1 MNLIGLAFKNIRH
14 QWLDTL
20 LSVILLAFG
29 LGTVSM
35 LVLVEK
41 QTTEQFNKNIKDID
55 MVLGAKGSPLQLILA
70 NVYHVDAPTGNIKVG
85 DARIVTENPTI
96 ERAIPLAYG
105 DNFEQWRIV
114 GTDQGYPDHYE
125 MKLAQGKTFQ
135 SDYEA
140 CIGADVAKSTGL
152 KLGAPFLS
160 THGLDQAENDEE
172 HAHHHNYTVVG
183 IYESSGT
190 VIDKLILTP
199 VSTVW
204 HAHEDQEVEEAE
216 KPSEADTTLAVEKIV
231 IKNNP
236 PTMRKGPLMMLRPA
250 KERKASPN
258 DNKEV
263 TAYLLKKRTPMAQMI
278 LPNLIKETNMQLA
291 LPAIEINRLSESFG
305 LGMDTIKAIAMV
317 IIALSFVSIFISLF
331 NALRKR
337 KKEIAIMR
345 TMGASRIKVFMLIQ
359 LEGILL
365 VIIGGA
371 LAWGLS
377 RLGLSILSQ
386 QLNNNFHY
394 TFNIKD
400 GSIQELY
407 LLGAAIIAGIVACFI
422 PAFQAYK
429 MDISKTLSNE

>member
-1 MNLIGLAFKNIRH
+1 MNLIKLALKNIKH
-14 QWLDTL
+14 QWLDTM

-35 LVLVEK
+35 LILVEK

-85 DARIVTENPTI
+85 DARMVTENPTI

-125 MKLAQGKTFQ
+125 MKLALGKTFQ
-135 SDYEA
+135 TDYEA
-140 CIGADVAKSTGL
+140 CIGADVAKATGL
-152 KLGAPFLS
+152 KLGDPFLS
-160 THGLDQAENDEE
+160 THGLDQSENDEE

-183 IYESSGT
+183 IYEPSGT

-199 VSTVW
+199 ISTVW
-204 HAHEDQEVEEAE
+204 HAHEDQEVEKPAE
-216 KPSEADTTLAVEKIV
+216 PDTTLPVEKIV

-236 PTMRKGPLMMLRPA
+236 TTIRKGPLMMLRPA
-250 KERKASPN
+250 KESKASPN

-291 LPAIEINRLSESFG
+291 LPAIEINRLSENFG
-305 LGMDTIKAIAMV
+305 LGMDTIKAIAFV
-317 IIALSFVSIFISLF
+317 IIALSFISIFISLF

-345 TMGASRIKVFMLIQ
+345 TMGATRIKVFCLIQ
-359 LEGILL
+359 LEGLLL
-365 VIIGGA
+365 VVFGGV

-377 RLGLSILSQ
+377 RIGLSILSQ

-400 GSIQELY
+400 GSLEELY
-407 LLGAAIIAGIVACFI
+407 LFGAAILAGMIACWI
-422 PAFQAYK
+422 PAYQAYK

>member
-1 MNLIGLAFKNIRH
+1 MNLIKLALKNIKH
-14 QWLDTL
+14 QWLDTM

-35 LVLVEK
+35 LILVEK
-41 QTTEQFNKNIKDID
+41 QTAEQFNKNIQDID

-85 DARIVTENPTI
+85 DARMVTENPTI

-125 MKLAQGKTFQ
+125 MKLSQGQNFQ
-135 SDYEA
+135 SDYDA

-152 KLGAPFLS
+152 KLGDTFLS
-160 THGLDQAENDEE
+160 THGLDQSENDEE
-172 HAHHHNYTVVG
+172 HAHHHDYTVVG
-183 IYESSGT
+183 IYEPSGT

-204 HAHEDQEVEEAE
+204 HAHEEGDEAIVSE
-216 KPSEADTTLAVEKIV
+216 KVTTDSAAIQAPAKPIM
-231 IKNNP
+231 K
-236 PTMRKGPLMMLRPA
+236 KGPMMMLRPA

-305 LGMDTIKAIAMV
+305 LGMDTIKAIAFV
-317 IIALSFVSIFISLF
+317 IIALSFISIFISLF

-345 TMGASRIKVFMLIQ
+345 TMGATRIKVFCLIQ
-359 LEGILL
+359 LEGLLL

-400 GSIQELY
+400 GSLEELY
-407 LLGAAIIAGIVACFI
+407 LFGAAILAGMIACWI
-422 PAFQAYK
+422 PAYQAYK

>member
-1 MNLIGLAFKNIRH
+1 MNLIYLAIKNIKH

-20 LSVILLAFG
+20 LSVLLLAFG

-35 LVLVEK
+35 LILVEK
-41 QTTEQFNKNIKDID
+41 QTSEQFNKNIQDID

-85 DARIVTENPTI
+85 DARMVTENPTI
-96 ERAIPLAYG
+96 ESAIPLAYG
-105 DNFEQWRIV
+105 DNYEQWRIV
-114 GTDQGYPDHYE
+114 GTQQGYPDHYE
-125 MKLAQGKTFQ
+125 MKLAQGKNFEEEY
-135 SDYEA
+135 DA
-140 CIGADVAKSTGL
+140 CIGADVANATGL
-152 KLGAPFLS
+152 KLGDTFLS
-160 THGLDQAENDEE
+160 THGLDQTENDEE
-172 HAHHHNYTVVG
+172 HAHHHNYTVKG
-183 IYESSGT
+183 IYAPSGT

-204 HAHEDQEVEEAE
+204 HAHEDEHQEEEVNDAT
-216 KPSEADTTLAVEKIV
+216 PVEKDIAIQQLPSRPLV
-231 IKNNP
+231 K
-236 PTMRKGPLMMLRPA
+236 KGPMMMLRPA
-250 KERKASPN
+250 KEKKASPN

-305 LGMDTIKAIAMV
+305 MGMDTIKAIALV
-317 IIALSFVSIFISLF
+317 IIALSFISIFISLF

-345 TMGASRIKVFMLIQ
+345 TMGASRIKVFCLIQ
-359 LEGILL
+359 LEGLIL
-365 VIIGGA
+365 VIVGA
-371 LAWGLS
+371 AIAWGLS
-377 RLGLSILSQ
+377 RVGLSILSN

-400 GSIQELY
+400 SSWEELY
-407 LLGAAIIAGIVACFI
+407 LLVSALLAGMIACWI
-422 PAFQAYK
+422 PAYQAYK

>member
-1 MNLIGLAFKNIRH
+1 MNLIKLALKNIKY
-14 QWLDTL
+14 QWLDTM

-35 LVLVEK
+35 LILVEK
-41 QTTEQFNKNIKDID
+41 QTTEQFNKNIQDID

-85 DARIVTENPTI
+85 DARMVTENPTI

-125 MKLAQGKTFQ
+125 MKLSQGQNFQ

-140 CIGADVAKSTGL
+140 CIGADVAKATGL
-152 KLGAPFLS
+152 KLGDPFLS
-160 THGLDQAENDEE
+160 THGLDQSENDEE

-183 IYESSGT
+183 IYEPSGT

-204 HAHEDQEVEEAE
+204 HAHEDQEVEKPAE
-216 KPSEADTTLAVEKIV
+216 PDTTLTVEKIV

-236 PTMRKGPLMMLRPA
+236 PTIRKGPLMMLRPA

-291 LPAIEINRLSESFG
+291 LPAIEINRLSENFG
-305 LGMDTIKAIAMV
+305 LGMDTIKAIAFV
-317 IIALSFVSIFISLF
+317 IIALSFISIFISLF

-345 TMGASRIKVFMLIQ
+345 TMGASRIKVFCLIQ
-359 LEGILL
+359 LEGIIL

-377 RLGLSILSQ
+377 RIGLSILSQ

-400 GSIQELY
+400 GSLEELY
-407 LLGAAIIAGIVACFI
+407 LFSAAILAGMIACWI
-422 PAFQAYK
+422 PAYQAYK

>member
-1 MNLIGLAFKNIRH
+1 MNLIYLAIKNIKH

-20 LSVILLAFG
+20 LSVLLLAFG

-35 LVLVEK
+35 LILVEK
-41 QTTEQFNKNIKDID
+41 QTSEQFNKNIQDID

-85 DARIVTENPTI
+85 DARMVTENPTI
-96 ERAIPLAYG
+96 ESAIPLAYG
-105 DNFEQWRIV
+105 DNYEQWRIV
-114 GTDQGYPDHYE
+114 GTQQGYPDHYE
-125 MKLAQGKTFQ
+125 MKLAQGKNFEEEY
-135 SDYEA
+135 DA
-140 CIGADVAKSTGL
+140 CIGADVAKATGL
-152 KLGAPFLS
+152 KLGDTFLS
-160 THGLDQAENDEE
+160 THGLDQTENDEE
-172 HAHHHNYTVVG
+172 HAHHHNYTVKG
-183 IYESSGT
+183 IYASSGT

-204 HAHEDQEVEEAE
+204 HAHEDGHEEEDVNEAAPTE
-216 KPSEADTTLAVEKIV
+216 KDTAIQQTPSRPLVK
-231 IKNNP
+231 
-236 PTMRKGPLMMLRPA
+236 KGPMMMLRPA

-305 LGMDTIKAIAMV
+305 MGMDTIKAIALV
-317 IIALSFVSIFISLF
+317 IITLSFISIFISLF

-345 TMGASRIKVFMLIQ
+345 TMGASRIKVFCLIQ
-359 LEGILL
+359 LEGLL
-365 VIIGGA
+365 MVLCGA
-371 LAWGLS
+371 TLAWGLS
-377 RLGLSILSQ
+377 RLGLSILSD

-400 GSIQELY
+400 GSLEELF
-407 LLGAAIIAGIVACFI
+407 LLGSAILAGMIACWI
-422 PAFQAYK
+422 PAYQAYK

>member
-1 MNLIGLAFKNIRH
+1 MNLIKLAFKNIKH

-20 LSVILLAFG
+20 LSVLLLAFG

-85 DARIVTENPTI
+85 EARNITENPTI

-105 DNFEQWRIV
+105 DNFQQWRIV
-114 GTDQGYPDHYE
+114 GTDQGYPEHYE
-125 MKLAQGKTFQ
+125 MQLLQGKTF
-135 SDYEA
+135 SEEYEA
-140 CIGADVAKSTGL
+140 CIGADVARATGL
-152 KLGAPFLS
+152 KLGDTFLS
-160 THGLDQAENDEE
+160 THGLDQTENDDE

-183 IYESSGT
+183 VYQSSGT

-199 VSTVW
+199 VATIW
-204 HAHEDQEVEEAE
+204 HAHEEGEEFAE
-216 KPSEADTTLAVEKIV
+216 PIDTAESPKVAATPMV
-231 IKNNP
+231 
-236 PTMRKGPLMMLRPA
+236 RKGPMMMLRPA
-250 KERKASPN
+250 KEKKASPN

-278 LPNLIKETNMQLA
+278 LPNIVKETNMQLA
-291 LPAIEINRLSESFG
+291 LPAIEINRLSENFG
-305 LGMDTIKAIAMV
+305 LGMDTIKAIALV

-331 NALRKR
+331 NSLRKR

-345 TMGASRIKVFMLIQ
+345 TMGASKLKVFMLIQ
-359 LEGILL
+359 LEGFML
-365 VIIGGA
+365 VLTGA
-371 LAWGLS
+371 FFAWVLS
-377 RLGLSILSQ
+377 RIGLSILSQ

-394 TFNIKD
+394 SFQIND
-400 GSIQELY
+400 GSIQEIY
-407 LLGAAIIAGIVACFI
+407 LLVAAFIAGVVACWI
-422 PAFQAYK
+422 PSFQAYK

>member
-1 MNLIGLAFKNIRH
+1 MNLIKLALKNIKH
-14 QWLDTL
+14 QWLDTM

-35 LVLVEK
+35 LILVEK
-41 QTTEQFNKNIKDID
+41 QTAEQFNKNIQDID

-85 DARIVTENPTI
+85 DARMVTENPTI

-125 MKLAQGKTFQ
+125 MKLSQGQNFQ
-135 SDYEA
+135 SDYDA

-152 KLGAPFLS
+152 KLGDTFLS
-160 THGLDQAENDEE
+160 THGLDQSENDEE
-172 HAHHHNYTVVG
+172 HAHHHDYTVVG
-183 IYESSGT
+183 IYEPSGT

-204 HAHEDQEVEEAE
+204 HAHEEGDEVNVTENVPTDSATIQAPA
-216 KPSEADTTLAVEKIV
+216 KPIMK
-231 IKNNP
+231 
-236 PTMRKGPLMMLRPA
+236 KGPMMMLRPA

-305 LGMDTIKAIAMV
+305 LGMDTIKAIAFV
-317 IIALSFVSIFISLF
+317 IIALSFISIFISLF

-345 TMGASRIKVFMLIQ
+345 TMGSTRIKVFCLIQ
-359 LEGILL
+359 LEGLLL

-400 GSIQELY
+400 GSLEELY
-407 LLGAAIIAGIVACFI
+407 LFGAAILAGMIACWI
-422 PAFQAYK
+422 PAYQAYK